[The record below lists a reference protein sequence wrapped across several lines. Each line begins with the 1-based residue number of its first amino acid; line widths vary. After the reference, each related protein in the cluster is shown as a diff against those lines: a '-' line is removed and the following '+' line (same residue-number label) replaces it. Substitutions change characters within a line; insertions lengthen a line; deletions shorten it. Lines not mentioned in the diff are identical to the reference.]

1 MRRRANLQGHK
12 ILREIILDTETT
24 GLDPSRGDKIVE
36 IGCLE
41 LVNRLPSGETFHV
54 YINPERAMSA
64 DAEAV
69 HGISDAFLA
78 DKPKFAD
85 IVEGFLAFIGSDPLV
100 IHNAAFDMKF
110 LNAELEHIGRAPL
123 QANPVIDTLAM
134 ARKRFPGA
142 PASLDALCRRF
153 GVDNSGR
160 VHHGALL
167 DSELLADVYLELSG
181 GRQPGLVFQADA
193 ARADNPK
200 TASDAESARQP
211 QKRRPAPLAARLG
224 EEERIAHRAFL
235 EDLPQ
240 TAIWF
245 DGGVDGL

>member
-1 MRRRANLQGHK
+1 M
-12 ILREIILDTETT
+12 REIILDTETT
-24 GLDPSRGDKIVE
+24 GLDPSRGDRIVE

-54 YINPERAMSA
+54 YINPERTMSPE
-64 DAEAV
+64 AEAV

-85 IVEGFLAFIGSDPLV
+85 IVEGFLEFVGSDPLV

-110 LNAELEHIGRAPL
+110 LNAELGHVGRGPL
-123 QANPVIDTLAM
+123 ETNPVIDTLAL

-193 ARADNPK
+193 ARA
-200 TASDAESARQP
+200 TDARTTPDADLLRQP
-211 QKRRPAPLAARLG
+211 QQRRPALLPARLS
-224 EEERIAHRAFL
+224 EDERIAHRAFL

-240 TAIWF
+240 NAIWF
-245 DGGVDGL
+245 DTGADGL